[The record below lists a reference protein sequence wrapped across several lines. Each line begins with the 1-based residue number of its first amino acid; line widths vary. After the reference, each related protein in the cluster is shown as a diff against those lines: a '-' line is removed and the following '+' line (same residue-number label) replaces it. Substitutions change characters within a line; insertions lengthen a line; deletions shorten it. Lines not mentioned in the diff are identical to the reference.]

1 MIRDRFDAYKGFARS
16 GVSKEITSS
25 IASPGNGP
33 RSEWLGPVEKA
44 VIDYCVFMKVRR
56 FKPSFIAEYL
66 TSRGLASKEKKLSLQ
81 KRIHDALQR
90 LVARGIV
97 RKLAHGL
104 YELAQDPVILSK
116 MKPVKRESHVKP
128 REKVSKERSWVLGV
142 PFGGF
147 DGFGSSFGSSGL
159 GVVGPVFDN
168 VRFGGFGG
176 VVGSL
181 SLVSVFDN
189 VRFGEFGFRV
199 GPFSSDLVCGGLGGV
214 FVVYGSRFKDPGGWL
229 RFELRPRRKLVRL
242 LRSSGFGVWRR
253 VYVLWLAMVLVGG
266 LKIFDFVA
274 SYDEKLWLA
283 GLLGGLG
290 LGWLRFALV

>member
-1 MIRDRFDAYKGFARS
+1 
-16 GVSKEITSS
+16 
-25 IASPGNGP
+25 
-33 RSEWLGPVEKA
+33 
-44 VIDYCVFMKVRR
+44 MKVRR

-66 TSRGLASKEKKLSLQ
+66 VSRGLAPKEKKLSLQ

-90 LVARGIV
+90 LMTRGIV
-97 RKLAHGL
+97 RKLVHGL

-116 MKPVKRESHVKP
+116 MKPVKRESLVKP
-128 REKVSKERSWVLGV
+128 RKASKERSWVLGV
-142 PFGGF
+142 PFDRRSVFGG
-147 DGFGSSFGSSGL
+147 SVSGCSL

-168 VRFGGFGG
+168 LRFGGFGPVG
-176 VVGSL
+176 GSL
-181 SLVSVFDN
+181 ELFGPV
-189 VRFGEFGFRV
+189 FGEFGFRV
-199 GPFSSDLVCGGLGGV
+199 GRFPVDLVSGGLGGV

-229 RFELRPRRKLVRL
+229 RFELRPRRGLVRL
-242 LRSSGFGVWRR
+242 LRVSGFGVWRR

-266 LKIFDFVA
+266 LRVFDFVA

>member
-16 GVSKEITSS
+16 GVSKEITY
-25 IASPGNGP
+25 IASPGNGS

-44 VIDYCVFMKVRR
+44 IIDYCIFMKVRR
-56 FKPSFIAEYL
+56 FKPSFIAEYMI
-66 TSRGLASKEKKLSLQ
+66 SRGVAPKEKKLSLQ

-90 LVARGIV
+90 LMTRGIV

-116 MKPVKRESHVKP
+116 MKPVRRESLVKP
-128 REKVSKERSWVLGV
+128 RKASKERSWVLGV

-147 DGFGSSFGSSGL
+147 GGFGFGCGL

-181 SLVSVFDN
+181 KLLEPV
-189 VRFGEFGFRV
+189 FGEFGFRV
-199 GPFSSDLVCGGLGGV
+199 GPFSVDFVSGGLGGV
-214 FVVYGSRFKDPGGWL
+214 FVVYGSRFKDPSGWL
-229 RFELRPRRKLVRL
+229 RFELRPRRGLVRL
-242 LRSSGFGVWRR
+242 LRSCGFGVWRR
-253 VYVLWLAMVLVGG
+253 VYVLWLAVVLVGG
-266 LKIFDFVA
+266 LRVFDFVA

-283 GLLGGLG
+283 GLLRGLG
-290 LGWLRFALV
+290 LGWLRFAMV